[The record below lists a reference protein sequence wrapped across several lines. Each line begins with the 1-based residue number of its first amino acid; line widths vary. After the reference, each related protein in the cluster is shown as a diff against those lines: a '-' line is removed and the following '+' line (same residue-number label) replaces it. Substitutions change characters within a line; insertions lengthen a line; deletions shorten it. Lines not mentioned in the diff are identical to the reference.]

1 MSDPQV
7 AAPAAASV
15 TATASCVALLD
26 ANGRIEWASPGL
38 HDLLGLPATALSGR
52 SLGELAGESA
62 GQLAE
67 DGAILDWRD
76 AGGRSRRLRVEYL
89 PVDDRRLLL
98 LHDLTELETL
108 QARIDELEAQIRDL
122 KLTDDLTGLPNR
134 RAITQALDL
143 QISRSRRYGNPLS
156 LVLVETGIA
165 EQPLELLGEA
175 QDALVLAVSHF
186 LRDRLRWVDQIG
198 RWEDDR
204 FLLIL
209 PETDR
214 EQAEQLVAKIDQ
226 ELGGLQLPPS
236 LEGLRPQLRFGLA
249 FWTKGNDR
257 RTLTAAVERQLAG
270 T

>member
-1 MSDPQV
+1 MSEPQV
-7 AAPAAASV
+7 AAPAATS
-15 TATASCVALLD
+15 ATASCIALLD

-38 HDLLGLPATALSGR
+38 HELLGS
-52 SLGELAGESA
+52 SVGELASDSA

-67 DGAILDWRD
+67 DGAIFEWRD
-76 AGGRSRRLRVEYL
+76 TAGRSRRLRVEHI
-89 PVDDRRLLL
+89 PVDDRRLLV
-98 LHDLTELETL
+98 LHDLAELDAL
-108 QARIDELEAQIRDL
+108 QARIEELEAQIREL

-165 EQPLELLGEA
+165 EQSLELLREV
-175 QDALVLAVSHF
+175 QDDLVLAISHF

-214 EQAEQLVAKIDQ
+214 EQAEQLVAKIDE
-226 ELGGLQLPPS
+226 ELGGLQLPAS

-249 FWTKGNDR
+249 FWSKGNDR
-257 RTLTAAVERQLAG
+257 RTLTAAAERQLSG